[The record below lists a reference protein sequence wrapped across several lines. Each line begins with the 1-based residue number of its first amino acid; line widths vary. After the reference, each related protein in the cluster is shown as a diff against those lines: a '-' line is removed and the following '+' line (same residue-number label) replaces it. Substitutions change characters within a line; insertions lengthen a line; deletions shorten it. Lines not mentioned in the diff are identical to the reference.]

1 MASEGRITEM
11 KRFIA
16 GVVVGFV
23 TSCGAGFAA
32 QSVDHNGVF
41 WNRLNNAAKTG
52 YINGYGDAMQVSA
65 GKLDSLSV
73 AADLFHWRGANK
85 IIKQLS
91 SELSTADFTPDQ
103 AMKKL
108 DALYSNPKY
117 GELDLGQ
124 ALQLLVAIELEQR
137 TEDDATAPVP
147 LASPAQSV
155 APEPANRSMK

>member
-1 MASEGRITEM
+1 M

-23 TSCGAGFAA
+23 TSCGVGFAA
-32 QSVDHNGVF
+32 QSFDHNGVF

-108 DALYSNPKY
+108 DTLYSNPKY